1 MMLLKNNIFLT
12 ILVLCFFLMAILMIF
27 QRDDKNKDQEE
38 LLNWMKIEKELKK
51 EIVSIKKELCGNLQ
65 SSIEQTIERN
75 FEKKIEIE
83 KQMKRKSESLL
94 DTLNDVLTLKQSI
107 AKLDEKGFII
117 LPSNIKRILS
127 KKNFF
132 IFFHISKKKTKK
144 KKLE

>member
-38 LLNWMKIEKELKK
+38 LLNWMKIENENLKK

-65 SSIEQTIERN
+65 SSIEQTIDRN
-75 FEKKIEIE
+75 FEKKIEKE
-83 KQMKRKSESLL
+83 KQMKKSEKLL

-127 KKNFF
+127 KKKNFF
-132 IFFHISKKKTKK
+132 IIHISKKNQKKT
-144 KKLE
+144 